1 MQEAKKWI
9 EQGMEG
15 FLVRNLES
23 YAALKKCGYGDKCV
37 LDSSLYTWNDEATE
51 FWKKEGVLRNT
62 VPLELN
68 EGELRHR
75 NNTSSELS
83 FIWIYPIDAVGPV
96 CKKKSFW
103 MYRKMRDCLS
113 ERPL

>member
-1 MQEAKKWI
+1 MDAGSKKWI

-51 FWKKEGVLRNT
+51 FWKKRVSFATQFR
-62 VPLELN
+62 LN
-68 EGELRHR
+68 
-75 NNTSSELS
+75 
-83 FIWIYPIDAVGPV
+83 
-96 CKKKSFW
+96 
-103 MYRKMRDCLS
+103 
-113 ERPL
+113 

>member
-75 NNTSSELS
+75 NNTSSELLLYGYIPLMLS
-83 FIWIYPIDAVGPV
+83 AQCV
-96 CKKKSFW
+96 
-103 MYRKMRDCLS
+103 RKNLFGNARLS
-113 ERPL
+113 I